1 MGRLYM
7 IRHGKPNSTWSDNV
21 GPDPGLDATGLAQAD
36 AAAAALLALPEEFRP
51 LYVVSSPLRR
61 CQETAAP
68 FARALGVAVE
78 IDPTFT
84 EIPTPANVPHEER
97 PAWLRRAFG
106 GTWGEMTGDIDY
118 PAWREAIVEGLKSRD
133 RTAVFSHYVAI
144 NAAVSALTGSDA
156 VLAFNP
162 GHCSITSFELRDG
175 VLQLC
180 ERGAQAE
187 TKVL

>member
-21 GPDPGLDATGLAQAD
+21 GPDPGLDATGLAQAE
-36 AAAAALLALPEEFRP
+36 AAAAQLLALPEEFRP
-51 LYVVSSPLRR
+51 ISVVSSPLRR

-68 FARALGVAVE
+68 FARALGVTVE
-78 IDPTFT
+78 IDPRFT
-84 EIPTPANVPHEER
+84 EIPTPSAVPAAER
-97 PAWLRRAFG
+97 SAWLRQAFT
-106 GTWGEMTGDIDY
+106 GTWDQMVGDIDY
-118 PAWREAIVEGLKSRD
+118 PAWRRAIVEGLKDRD
-133 RTAVFSHYVAI
+133 GTAIFSHYVAI
-144 NAAVSALTGSDA
+144 NAAVSALMESDA

-180 ERGAQAE
+180 ERGAQAD
-187 TKVL
+187 TRVL